1 MRHQSLRMDGRQ
13 LKSFRKHNVSGTSLI
28 WSSKTTERQHSRHK
42 SVSNWQLHLWWI
54 RFTHCSQNVVKKG
67 ILDWL
72 IEIKPQEYL
81 DEFLEKMYLLYFNY
95 LPSSILL
102 WLLISLHFMS
112 SADIWYAGSSFSPH
126 PLWEG
131 HCGSRSKDQATRRL
145 SRLLLGSSTC
155 PPASWETLKSLKSPG
170 LALTSAPC
178 GICWL

>member
-1 MRHQSLRMDGRQ
+1 MEDG
-13 LKSFRKHNVSGTSLI
+13 LKVSGSTTSLA
-28 WSSKTTERQHSRHK
+28 
-42 SVSNWQLHLWWI
+42 HLSFGAPRPQRGSTLDTKVWAI
-54 RFTHCSQNVVKKG
+54 GSFTYDGYASHTAVRMLWKKA

-81 DEFLEKMYLLYFNY
+81 DEFLEKMYLLHYFIY

-112 SADIWYAGSSFSPH
+112 SADIWYAGSFFPPH

-131 HCGSRSKDQATRRL
+131 HCGSRSKDQATRPL